1 MSVMEASSFGIPAVV
16 TDVGGSAQAVCGGVS
31 GTVIPPDFSDEQ
43 LAFEIKI
50 FALMPESEYL
60 GFCSGARRYWSEN
73 FCAERNYKSFWDS
86 ILNAERTVSV

>member
-1 MSVMEASSFGIPAVV
+1 MGLIRDWWKRRFRREDPLAEEEELEKEEVMDRES
-16 TDVGGSAQAVCGGVS
+16 T
-31 GTVIPPDFSDEQ
+31 DFSDEQ
-43 LAFEIKI
+43 LAFEIKR

-86 ILNAERTVSV
+86 ILNAERTVSL